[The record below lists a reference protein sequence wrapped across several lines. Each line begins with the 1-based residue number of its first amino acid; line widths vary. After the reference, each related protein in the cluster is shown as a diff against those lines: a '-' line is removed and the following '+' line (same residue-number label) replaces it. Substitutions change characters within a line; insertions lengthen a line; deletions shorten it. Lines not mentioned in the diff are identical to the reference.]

1 MQKRRL
7 KAKRKAEATR
17 RVHTPDAVEGRKH
30 VDIQTDLY
38 LEELSDKIP
47 EAFAATQTDAFLDR
61 APSPFYVPQ
70 KSGLD
75 VATQVYE
82 GELFDFDM
90 EVAPILEILVG
101 KTLEQS
107 LMEVMEEAE
116 LEQLRS
122 RQAEYEE
129 TRNAELAEVQRL
141 EDAER
146 RRTEEKERRLAEQL
160 RILQEKEVMQ
170 EKIAARA
177 FAQSYLR
184 SLIPSVFET
193 LTTNGY
199 FYDVIEKEVETVF
212 LPWIT
217 AETERQLEQ
226 KILANKIVDGIFV
239 VFNFVGMIVDVV
251 RAYREASGA
260 E

>member
-226 KILANKIVDGIFV
+226 KILANKIVDGMFLLFLIL
-239 VFNFVGMIVDVV
+239 
-251 RAYREASGA
+251 
-260 E
+260 

>member
-70 KSGLD
+70 KNGLD

-90 EVAPILEILVG
+90 EVNPILEILVG

-107 LMEVMEEAE
+107 LMEVMEENE
-116 LEQLRS
+116 LEMLRS
-122 RQAEYEE
+122 RQTDYEE
-129 TRNAELAEVQRL
+129 KRNAELTEVQRL

-146 RRTEEKERRLAEQL
+146 RRTEEL
-160 RILQEKEVMQ
+160 RIMQEKEVMQ

-184 SLIPSVFET
+184 TLIPSVFES

-226 KILANKIVDGIFV
+226 KILSNKIVDGMF
-239 VFNFVGMIVDVV
+239 
-251 RAYREASGA
+251 
-260 E
+260 